1 MKINKHTIFILVTY
15 IDIKKYSHISKLLFF
30 ILFNYEYNQISE
42 LMSKVSSSK
51 TYIQESDNG
60 EIDLY
65 GIKFKRFG
73 GNIIE

>member
-1 MKINKHTIFILVTY
+1 MNITRLV
-15 IDIKKYSHISKLLFF
+15 
-30 ILFNYEYNQISE
+30 
-42 LMSKVSSSK
+42 SKVSSSK